1 MASMTNHIFD
11 YCVIGAG
18 IIGLSVAYKLMQKY
32 PYASILILEKEK
44 SIGLHQTSHNSGV
57 IHAGIYYAPESM
69 KARLCKEGLVET
81 KIFCET
87 NDLPHENCGKLIVA
101 TNSTEEGRVRV
112 LYERAKKNGANVT
125 LLGKHQLLEKE
136 PNIEGTLAIFSP
148 DTGIVDY
155 LAVASKLATT
165 ILDRAEM
172 LTGEAVV
179 DIKEKLNF
187 VAVSTIN
194 KTYHSKRLIACA
206 GLQAD
211 RIAELA
217 GLDIN
222 CKIVPFRGEYFK
234 LPSLKNDIINHLIY
248 PAPDPKL
255 PFLGVHLTK
264 MIDGSITVGPN
275 AVLGWSREGYKKH
288 SLDIKDVANFAC
300 FSGFWKLIWKNRAHA
315 INELI
320 NSFLK
325 REYLKECQ
333 KYCPSLDI
341 DDLLPYRAGIRAQVV
356 TKQGVAMHDFL
367 VKKTERML
375 HVINAPSPAATS
387 ALPIARMIVDEY
399 LV

>member
-1 MASMTNHIFD
+1 MTNHIFD
-11 YCVIGAG
+11 YCVVGAG
-18 IIGLSVAYKLMQKY
+18 IVGLSVAYKLSQKY
-32 PYASILILEKEK
+32 PYASILILEKEEGV
-44 SIGLHQTSHNSGV
+44 GLHQTSHNSGV
-57 IHAGIYYAPESM
+57 IHAGIYYAPGSI
-69 KARLCKEGLVET
+69 KSRLCKEGLIET
-81 KIFCET
+81 KAFCEA
-87 NDLPHENCGKLIVA
+87 NDLPYENCGKIIVA
-101 TNSTEEGRVRV
+101 TNSTEEERVRQ
-112 LYERAKKNGANVT
+112 LYKRAKDNGANVT
-125 LLGKHQLLEKE
+125 LIEKQQLREKE

-155 LAVASKLATT
+155 LTIANKLAAI

-172 LTGEAVV
+172 LTGEVV
-179 DIKEKLNF
+179 LDVKENANF
-187 VAVSTIN
+187 VVISTAN
-194 KTYHSKRLIACA
+194 KTYQSKKIIACA

-211 RIAELA
+211 RIAKLA
-217 GLDIN
+217 GLDID

-234 LPSLKNDIINHLIY
+234 LPALKNDIIRHLIY
-248 PAPDPKL
+248 PAPDPNL

-264 MIDGSITVGPN
+264 MIDGCVTVGPN
-275 AVLGWSREGYKKH
+275 AVLGWAREGYKKY
-288 SLDIKDVANFAC
+288 SIDLKDATNFAC
-300 FSGFWKLIWKNRAHA
+300 FSGFWKLIWNNRTHA
-315 INELI
+315 ISELK

-333 KYCPSLDI
+333 KYCPSLNI